1 MAIRKHEQ
9 EQLIK
14 WLTAQVIQ
22 AVKSKQVNL
31 LVCFRLSLNY
41 YNNPFSVSLSLSLSL
56 CDTHTQVQE
65 ESLAQCMKELKRM
78 SAATA

>member
-41 YNNPFSVSLSLSLSL
+41 YSNPFSVSLSLSL